1 MIKSIRKR
9 DGRIV
14 KFDPEKI
21 ATAIAK
27 AFIAVGQEEDRAP
40 ANLAKKVVE
49 EAELRFSDLIAG
61 VEEIQDIVER
71 VLIDSG
77 YSDVAKAYI
86 LYRQKRSEIREAKSY
101 LGVAD
106 DLKLSVNAATVLKK
120 RYLLRDERG
129 LVAETPG
136 EMFARVASHV
146 SRAEEK
152 YGGDAGNFRGRFL
165 KMMRELDFLP
175 NSPTLM
181 NAGLPLGQL
190 SACFVLPVEDSLPGI
205 FEALK
210 NMALIH
216 QSGGG
221 TGFSFSRLRP
231 KNDVVRATGGVA
243 SGPVSFMGIFDA
255 ATDVIKQG
263 GRRRGANMGTLR
275 VDHPDILEFIE
286 AKGKPGFLENFNI
299 SVAATDEFM
308 RAARQ
313 GGLIELINPRTGI
326 AQGQINAQ
334 ETMSLIANSAW
345 RGGDPGMIFI
355 DRINAAHPLPGKIET
370 TNPCGEQPLLP
381 YESCNL
387 GSINLAKMVEKGEL
401 NWERLAE
408 LVSLAVR
415 FLDDVI
421 DVNRFP
427 LEQIE
432 EASLLSRK
440 IGLGVM
446 GFAEMLILMNIS
458 YNSLQAVRMAE
469 EVMKFISRE
478 AREASAQLG
487 EERGSFPLFE
497 QSQLKSWS
505 AMRNATVTTV
515 APTGTISIIAGTSS
529 GIEPLFAVAFV
540 RRVLEGARLLEISPL
555 FEGAAAARGIYTP
568 ELKAELARKGS
579 AADMAGVP
587 QDLKDLFVTAL
598 DIPPEQHV
606 RIQAAFQKHTDNAVS
621 KTVNLPGSATVSD
634 VLKVYNLAYDSGCKG
649 VTVFRYGS
657 KSQVLYLG
665 NGETVPGCKYCG

>member
-1 MIKSIRKR
+1 M
-9 DGRIV
+9 
-14 KFDPEKI
+14 
-21 ATAIAK
+21 
-27 AFIAVGQEEDRAP
+27 
-40 ANLAKKVVE
+40 
-49 EAELRFSDLIAG
+49 
-61 VEEIQDIVER
+61 
-71 VLIDSG
+71 
-77 YSDVAKAYI
+77 
-86 LYRQKRSEIREAKSY
+86 
-101 LGVAD
+101 
-106 DLKLSVNAATVLKK
+106 KLSINAIEVLKR
-120 RYLLRDERG
+120 RYLRRDESG
-129 LVAETPG
+129 QVAETPG
-136 EMFARVASHV
+136 EMFERVAAHV
-146 SRAEEK
+146 SRAEVR
-152 YGGDAGNFRGRFL
+152 YGGDAEFSRTKFL
-165 KMMRELDFLP
+165 RMMHNLEFLP

-205 FEALK
+205 FDALK
-210 NMALIH
+210 SMALIH

-243 SGPVSFMGIFDA
+243 SGPVSFMRIFDT
-255 ATDVIKQG
+255 ATQVIKQG
-263 GRRRGANMGTLR
+263 GRRRGANMATLR

-286 AKGKPGFLENFNI
+286 AKEKPGFLENFNI

-308 RAARQ
+308 QKIRK
-313 GGLIELINPRTGI
+313 GGEVELINPRN
-326 AQGQINAQ
+326 GQVAGHINAQ

-345 RGGDPGMIFI
+345 LGGDPGMIFI
-355 DRINAAHPLPGKIET
+355 DRINAAHPLPGLIET

-387 GSINLAKMVEKGEL
+387 GSINLSKLVEKGEL
-401 NWERLAE
+401 NWERLRE

-427 LEQIE
+427 LKQIE
-432 EASLLSRK
+432 DATLQSRK

-458 YNSLQAVRMAE
+458 YNSQEAVRVAE
-469 EVMKFISRE
+469 DVMKFIDE
-478 AREASAQLG
+478 LAREQSARLG
-487 EERGSFPLFE
+487 QERGSFPLLE
-497 QSQLKSWS
+497 ESKLKRFS
-505 AMRNATVTTV
+505 AMRNATLTTI

-529 GIEPLFAVAFV
+529 GIEPLFALAFV
-540 RRVLEGARLLEISPL
+540 RRVLEGARLLEVSPL
-555 FEGAAAARGIYTP
+555 FEQEAAARGICTP
-568 ELKAELARKGS
+568 ELKAELVRKGS

-606 RIQAAFQKHTDNAVS
+606 RIQAAFQKYTDNAVS
-621 KTVNLPGSATVSD
+621 KTVNLPESATVSD
-634 VLKVYNLAYDSGCKG
+634 VLKVYNLAYDLGCKG

-657 KSQVLYLG
+657 KSQVLYQG
-665 NGETVPGCKYCG
+665 HGETAAGCKYCE